1 MDPTSSAE
9 IRLQDPLT
17 GTTRHM
23 RSSLLA
29 SSVLGLIIAKTGL
42 IPSRIG
48 DLGIEFTADHRA
60 SLIIIV
66 LFTVLYFFVAFL
78 VYALSDFSRWQL
90 SLRASLLR
98 KKAIENRAALYKEP
112 GLQAETEIPG
122 AQGMALRQEAAR
134 ARLDKTL
141 DEAKENYLWPYWQ
154 MATPLGWVRAFLEF
168 TFPLAFGIYTIY
180 LLVKLV

>member
-1 MDPTSSAE
+1 MDAPSSAE
-9 IRLQDPLT
+9 VRLQDPLT
-17 GTTRHM
+17 GPTRHM

-42 IPSRIG
+42 VPSRIG

-60 SLIIIV
+60 ALIIIV
-66 LFTVLYFFVAFL
+66 LSTVLYFFISFL
-78 VYALSDFSRWQL
+78 VYAVSDFSRWQL
-90 SLRASLLR
+90 SLRTSLLR
-98 KKAIENRAALYKEP
+98 KKAIENRAAIYEETN
-112 GLQAETEIPG
+112 AETKASILGPQNIPF
-122 AQGMALRQEAAR
+122 RQEAAR
-134 ARLDKTL
+134 ARLDRTL

-168 TFPLAFGIYTIY
+168 AFPLAFAIYTFY